1 MPIYE
6 YRCSKCGVFDV
17 MQKITEKPLRK
28 CPTCKGKVDKL
39 VSHTSFQLKGSG
51 WYLTDYAGKGSKR
64 DEGGSSS
71 ESSKSES
78 STSSSSSSSDT
89 SSDKSTKSEKKAKSD
104 KGKGKRASSADAA

>member
-6 YRCSKCGVFDV
+6 YRCPKCGVFDV

-39 VSHTSFQLKGSG
+39 VSQTSFQLKGSG

-64 DEGGSSS
+64 DEAGSST
-71 ESSKSES
+71 ESAKSD
-78 STSSSSSSSDT
+78 SSSSDT
-89 SSDKSTKSEKKAKSD
+89 TSEKSTKSSD
-104 KGKGKRASSADAA
+104 KPKGKSQKGKSKGASSADAA